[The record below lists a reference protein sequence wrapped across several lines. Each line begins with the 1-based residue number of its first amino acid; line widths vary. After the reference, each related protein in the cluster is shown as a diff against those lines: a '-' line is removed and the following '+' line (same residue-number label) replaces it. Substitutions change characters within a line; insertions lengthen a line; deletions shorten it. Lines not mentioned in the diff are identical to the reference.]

1 MAIKSIRDLTI
12 EEVHG
17 AAHQNTENYIMRAK
31 GRAKGIAERAF
42 VEGVLWAQ
50 MICTGTNMTAQEEK
64 A

>member
-17 AAHQNTENYIMRAK
+17 AAHQNAENYIM
-31 GRAKGIAERAF
+31 RAKGIAERAF